1 MYNVAN
7 CKNLAFEK
15 IVKFQ
20 NEKSVENR
28 RLEIQEQIISIIIEI
43 DVR

>member
-7 CKNLAFEK
+7 YKNLAFEK

-28 RLEIQEQIISIIIEI
+28 RLEVQEQIIIEI